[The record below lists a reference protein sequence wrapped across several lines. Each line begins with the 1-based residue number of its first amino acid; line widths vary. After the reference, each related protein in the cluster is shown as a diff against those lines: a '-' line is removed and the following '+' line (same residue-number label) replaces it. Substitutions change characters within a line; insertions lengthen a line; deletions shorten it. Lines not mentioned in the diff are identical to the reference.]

1 MSFSLSQVMTRADW
15 TKMLILLVAA
25 MAAWYY
31 VLQEYT
37 KPFNLPDDIRNQQM
51 IEEYQV
57 ERSAPLF
64 NQPPQ

>member
-1 MSFSLSQVMTRADW
+1 MSFSISQVMTRAAW
-15 TKMLILLVAA
+15 IKMLILLVAA
-25 MAAWYY
+25 MGAWYY

-37 KPFNLPDDIRNQQM
+37 KPFSLTDDIRNQQM

-64 NQPPQ
+64 SQPPR